1 MAEQTI
7 TVQLPD
13 QIYRRLMEKAHTSQ
27 QGLDEVVMQTIR
39 AGMPPSLEPVPAR
52 FRADLEALDQMSDE
66 MLWQIGRADLD
77 EDKSAL
83 YQMLLRKNQR
93 DELTDEEQDALTALR
108 EEADLLMLRRAYAFA
123 LLNWRGH
130 RVPVSSQAALQ

>member
-13 QIYRRLMEKAHTSQ
+13 QLYRRLMEKAHTSH

-52 FRADLEALDQMSDE
+52 FRTDLEALDQMSDE
-66 MLWQIGRADLD
+66 MLWQIGRADLE
-77 EDKSAL
+77 EDKAAL
-83 YQMLLRKNQR
+83 YQNLLRKNQR
-93 DELTDEEQDALTALR
+93 DELTNEERDTLTALR
-108 EEADLLMLRRAYAFA
+108 EEADLLMLRRAYASA
-123 LLNWRGH
+123 LLNWRGRH
-130 RVPVSSQAALQ
+130 TPIPNQFALQ

>member
-7 TVQLPD
+7 TVQLPE
-13 QIYRRLMEKAHTSQ
+13 QIYRRLMEKAHTSH

-39 AGMPPSLEPVPAR
+39 AGMPPSLELVPAR

-77 EDKSAL
+77 QTKVVL
-83 YQMLLRKNQR
+83 YQTLLRKNQR
-93 DELTDEEQDALTALR
+93 DELTNEEQDTLTALR

-130 RVPVSSQAALQ
+130 RIPILSQTALQ